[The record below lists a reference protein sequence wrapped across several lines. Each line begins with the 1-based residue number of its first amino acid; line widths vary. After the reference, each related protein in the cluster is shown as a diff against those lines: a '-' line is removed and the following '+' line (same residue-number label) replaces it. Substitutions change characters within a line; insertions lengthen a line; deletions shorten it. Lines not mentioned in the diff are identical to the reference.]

1 MGNHGQT
8 EGGGAFS
15 LLATADKPHVKTP
28 NVGNHQPQWYAL
40 WTHSHCEQLVRGQL
54 DARGFEVFLP
64 TIGVWSWRAGV
75 KHRIRRPLFPGY
87 LFVRDVLS
95 GSRYVELLKA
105 RGLVGVLGG
114 QDGCPGEIPEVE
126 IDAIRALMSQPRSG
140 RPIGFTADLSRRRI

>member
-15 LLATADKPHVKTP
+15 LLASADKPYVKAS
-28 NVGNHQPQWYAL
+28 NLGEHLPQWYAL

-75 KHRIRRPLFPGY
+75 KHELTSIRVSRHGSCTIGAP
-87 LFVRDVLS
+87 S
-95 GSRYVELLKA
+95 G
-105 RGLVGVLGG
+105 RGLPANWFELAW
-114 QDGCPGEIPEVE
+114 I
-126 IDAIRALMSQPRSG
+126 S
-140 RPIGFTADLSRRRI
+140 